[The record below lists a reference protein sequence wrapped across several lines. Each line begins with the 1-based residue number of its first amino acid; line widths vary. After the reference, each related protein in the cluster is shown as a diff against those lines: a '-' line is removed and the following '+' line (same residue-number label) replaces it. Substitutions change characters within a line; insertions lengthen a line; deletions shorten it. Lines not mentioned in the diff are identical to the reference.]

1 MKLTMTAVAAL
12 AACLTMPLAKA
23 MAEPIELQWW
33 HAMTSV
39 NADRVNQIA
48 ADFNASETAYKI
60 VPVFKGSYA
69 ETMNAGVAAYRA
81 GNAPHIIQ
89 IFEVGTATMMAAKG
103 AVKPVYQLMA
113 EAGEPFDPN
122 SYLPA
127 VAAYYSTTDGKMLS
141 LPFNSST
148 AITYWNKDA
157 FKKAGLDPD
166 KAPATWPDTL
176 AAARKLRAAGTTCG
190 LTAAW
195 ISWTQIEQFSA
206 WHNIPLATRANGLD
220 GADAVLEINNP
231 IVAKHIGDL
240 AEAQKDKSF
249 DYGGRTSEPEGKFLN
264 GECAMIQ
271 TSSAAF
277 GILKAGAKFAFG
289 MAELPYYPEVA
300 GAPQNSIIGGA
311 SLWVMG
317 GKKPEEYK
325 GVAKF
330 FTFLSQ
336 TDVQQRLHE
345 VTGYLPITKAAYAA
359 TKASEFYEQNPG
371 REIPVIQMTAK
382 PPTENSRGLRLGNLV
397 QIRDI
402 IAEDLEA
409 AFAGNHEAQ
418 AALDDAVKRGNGL
431 LRQFEPNTQ
440 Q

>member
-1 MKLTMTAVAAL
+1 MKRAIVSAAL
-12 AACLTMPLAKA
+12 AACLAAPVTQAVADPV
-23 MAEPIELQWW
+23 ELRWW
-33 HAMTSV
+33 HAMTAV
-39 NADRVNQIA
+39 NADRVNKIA
-48 ADFNASETAYKI
+48 ADFNASQNVYKI

-89 IFEVGTATMMAAKG
+89 IFEVGTATMMGAKG

-122 SYLPA
+122 AYLPA
-127 VAAYYSTTDGKMLS
+127 VTAYYSTTDGKMLS

-157 FKKAGLDPD
+157 FRKAGLDPEN
-166 KAPATWPDTL
+166 APATWPDTL
-176 AAARKLRAAGTTCG
+176 TAARKLRAAGAACG
-190 LTAAW
+190 LTVAW
-195 ISWTQIEQFSA
+195 LSWTQIEQLSA
-206 WHNIPLATRANGLD
+206 WHNIPLATRANGLE
-220 GADAVLEINNP
+220 GADAELEFNNP
-231 IVAKHIGDL
+231 IVAKHIRNL
-240 AEAQKDKSF
+240 TEAQKDKSF
-249 DYGGRTSEPEGKFLN
+249 DYGGRASEPEGKFVN
-264 GECAMIQ
+264 GECGMIQ

-277 GILKAGAKFAFG
+277 GLFKSGAKFDFG
-289 MAELPYYPEVA
+289 MAELPFYSDVA
-300 GAPQNSIIGGA
+300 AAPQNSIIGGA

-336 TDVQQRLHE
+336 TDLQQQLHE
-345 VTGYLPITKAAYAA
+345 VTGYLPITRAAYAA
-359 TKASEFYEQNPG
+359 TKASGFYEKNPG

-402 IAEDLEA
+402 IAENLEG
-409 AFAGNHEAQ
+409 AFAGKQEAQ
-418 AALDDAVKRGNGL
+418 SALDDAVKRGNGL
-431 LRQFEPNTQ
+431 LRQFERNTQ